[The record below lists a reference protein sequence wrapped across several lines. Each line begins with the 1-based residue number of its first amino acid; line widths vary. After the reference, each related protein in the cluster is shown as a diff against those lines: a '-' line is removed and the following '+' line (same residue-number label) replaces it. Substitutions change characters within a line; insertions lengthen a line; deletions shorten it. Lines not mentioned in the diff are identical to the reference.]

1 MEMKQSISALF
12 SLLFH
17 LNLNSYFKEL
27 RSLSE
32 LQKWSE
38 WEKEGNDI
46 NFMILKFFFLNL
58 RQIMEVKIKL

>member
-27 RSLSE
+27 RSVSE

-46 NFMILKFFFLNL
+46 NFMILNFFS
-58 RQIMEVKIKL
+58 